1 MPRLSANEAAQLL
14 GVSVPTLYAY
24 VSRGLLRSLADGTS
38 KRRHYDADEVRLLAR
53 RRADAKR
60 VGKVAERTL
69 DWGVPVLESRI
80 TQIANGTLRYR
91 GRDAISLA
99 MTATLEEA
107 AALLWECPPARVH
120 AAPGAERWFDTARW
134 LGRLDRWRDRP
145 PLERALALLPAAA
158 PDVSDVSDLPDAPPD
173 GGRAAP
179 PADAAPARHRAPPDP
194 PDPPDPPAPAA
205 ELDARRRDAQL
216 DEAAMLLRVAAAA
229 LAARA
234 PSAEPVHRQF
244 AAAWRLTDPRDAE
257 LLRMALVLCADHE
270 LNPSTFAVRCI
281 ASTGAPL
288 FGAIAGGLAALSGPR
303 HGGETLRVAA
313 LLDGAAAARDLERY
327 VAARIA
333 AYECE
338 PDARTR
344 LPGFGHPLYPDG
356 DPRATL
362 LLDALVARASPNA
375 ALDGALSLVEAA
387 QAALG
392 DKPTIDFAL
401 VALERTLALPPRA
414 AFALFAAGRVAGWIA
429 HALEQRA
436 DGKLIRPR
444 ARYVGVD
451 HTA

>member
-1 MPRLSANEAAQLL
+1 MSRLSANEAAQLL

-24 VSRGLLRSLADGTS
+24 VSRGLLRSRADGAS
-38 KRRHYDADEVRLLAR
+38 KRRYYDADEVRLLAR

-60 VGKVAERTL
+60 AGNVAERTL

-91 GRDAISLA
+91 GCDAIALA
-99 MTATLEEA
+99 TTATLEEA
-107 AALLWECPPARVH
+107 AALLWECPAARVQ
-120 AAPGAERWFDTARW
+120 AAPDVFSSFDAARW
-134 LGRLDRWRDRP
+134 LGWLEPWRDRP
-145 PLERALALLPAAA
+145 PLERALALLPVAA
-158 PDVSDVSDLPDAPPD
+158 PKAPPD
-173 GGRAAP
+173 SAHASPSADEAASHDAS
-179 PADAAPARHRAPPDP
+179 ADMPLPTADI
-194 PDPPDPPAPAA
+194 
-205 ELDARRRDAQL
+205 DARRRDAQL
-216 DEAAMLLRVAAAA
+216 DEAAALLRVATAA

-234 PSAEPVHRQF
+234 PSAEPAHRQL
-244 AAAWRLTDPRDAE
+244 AAAWRLTNARDAE

-303 HGGETLRVAA
+303 HGGETLRVAT
-313 LLDGAAAARDLERY
+313 LLDGAARTRDLGRY
-327 VAARIA
+327 VAAQIA
-333 AYECE
+333 AYERE

-362 LLDALVARASPNA
+362 LVDALVARATPSA
-375 ALDGALSLVEAA
+375 ALDGALSLAEAA
-387 QAALG
+387 QTALG

-401 VALERTLALPPRA
+401 VALERALALPPGA
-414 AFALFAAGRVAGWIA
+414 ALALFAAGRVAGWIA

-451 HTA
+451 HAA

>member
-60 VGKVAERTL
+60 AGKVAERTL

-179 PADAAPARHRAPPDP
+179 PADAAPA
-194 PDPPDPPAPAA
+194 
-205 ELDARRRDAQL
+205 
-216 DEAAMLLRVAAAA
+216 
-229 LAARA
+229 
-234 PSAEPVHRQF
+234 
-244 AAAWRLTDPRDAE
+244 
-257 LLRMALVLCADHE
+257 
-270 LNPSTFAVRCI
+270 
-281 ASTGAPL
+281 
-288 FGAIAGGLAALSGPR
+288 
-303 HGGETLRVAA
+303 
-313 LLDGAAAARDLERY
+313 
-327 VAARIA
+327 
-333 AYECE
+333 
-338 PDARTR
+338 
-344 LPGFGHPLYPDG
+344 
-356 DPRATL
+356 
-362 LLDALVARASPNA
+362 
-375 ALDGALSLVEAA
+375 
-387 QAALG
+387 
-392 DKPTIDFAL
+392 
-401 VALERTLALPPRA
+401 
-414 AFALFAAGRVAGWIA
+414 
-429 HALEQRA
+429 
-436 DGKLIRPR
+436 
-444 ARYVGVD
+444 
-451 HTA
+451 

>member
-1 MPRLSANEAAQLL
+1 MSRLSANEAAQLL

-24 VSRGLLRSLADGTS
+24 VSRGLLRSRADGAS
-38 KRRHYDADEVRLLAR
+38 RRRYYDADEVRLLAR

-60 VGKVAERTL
+60 AGNVAERTL

-91 GRDAISLA
+91 GRDAIALA
-99 MTATLEEA
+99 TAATLEET
-107 AALLWECPPARVH
+107 AALLWECPPARLQ
-120 AAPGAERWFDTARW
+120 AAPGVGPSFDTARW
-134 LGRLDRWRDRP
+134 LGALDPWRDRP
-145 PLERALALLPAAA
+145 PLERALALLPVAA
-158 PDVSDVSDLPDAPPD
+158 PATLSDAARVSPSADDAPP
-173 GGRAAP
+173 R
-179 PADAAPARHRAPPDP
+179 DASPDM
-194 PDPPDPPAPAA
+194 PAPAA
-205 ELDARRRDAQL
+205 APAANADADVRRRDAQL
-216 DEAAMLLRVAAAA
+216 DEAAVLLRVATAA

-234 PSAEPVHRQF
+234 PCAEPVHRQF
-244 AAAWRLTDPRDAE
+244 AAAWQLTDPRDAE
-257 LLRMALVLCADHE
+257 LLRIALVLCADHE

-303 HGGETLRVAA
+303 HGGETRRVAA
-313 LLDGAAAARDLERY
+313 LLDGAAHARDLDRY

-333 AYECE
+333 AYERE

-362 LLDALVARASPNA
+362 LVDALAARANPNA
-375 ALDGALSLVEAA
+375 ALDGALSLVDAA

-401 VALERTLALPPRA
+401 VALERTLALPPGA

-451 HTA
+451 QAA